1 MIHVVSLNFLMAE
14 ATSADGEETDVG
26 ETEYH
31 SAQKRKTG

>member
-1 MIHVVSLNFLMAE
+1 MAE